1 MPSSLPNAPLP
12 RAGVAPEELDLIGVG
27 TATPDMIVYG
37 LIIAAQLIQSGC
49 GIRRVLVIGAE
60 AGAAVVGRSIG
71 AAGLYS
77 GAWARTAQKSPD
89 PRPRR
94 IALGLA
100 PGRNA
105 RSRPGTARSLLV
117 RPQY

>member
-1 MPSSLPNAPLP
+1 
-12 RAGVAPEELDLIGVG
+12 
-27 TATPDMIVYG
+27 MIVYG
-37 LIIAAQLIQSGC
+37 LITAAQLIQSG

-60 AGAAVVGRSIG
+60 TLSRLLDWEDSRTCVLVGDGAGA
-71 AAGLYS
+71 
-77 GAWARTAQKSPD
+77 AWARTAQKSPD

-100 PGRNA
+100 PDRNA